1 MFIPTPV
8 QELHLPLTQKL
19 EVGPVLPVTA
29 VPGVAEEAQSLDSR
43 VALQWTQPVFAG
55 AEGQAGRSALTA
67 PLPQALL
74 QSPKTA
80 VPGYEPQGADPD
92 ALKSGEIHPLLA
104 QGLSTWLSGV
114 LAKSSGN
121 LNLVNLSQLMAKVSS
136 KTTGAQAEVSDA
148 PSNIESDSISGT
160 AKPAT
165 QANLSASDEVVGQPK
180 TVNPSLPNSSLATL
194 VDRAPSTNTNVLA
207 TTSEAAAQPK
217 TINPSPPNQ
226 SLDTSVDRAPSTNTN
241 VLTTTSEAAAQP
253 ERIDQS
259 PANNAAASTLATAKS
274 KSQTAP
280 TTSLEAMVQLKA
292 IYQTMASS
300 DVFAAQRLNEA
311 WMPRRVMANST
322 PPLEE
327 PSVAPKVRS
336 SKLFKSEASR
346 SADFE
351 AIQQLAQP
359 VQAPSASQLTQWV
372 SALEPDS
379 AAAEQAARMLTQ
391 GNMVWQAELVPG
403 LPMRIV
409 REDAWRNNPQQAG
422 QLEKGAMLKVEISL
436 PNLGALRIVGSQWG
450 QDISLHISHGK
461 PDGSGRVNW
470 TALAP
475 ELLQELKAQGVSVVK
490 IESLA
495 ETPGITARDDLPQEA
510 PNV

>member
-1 MFIPTPV
+1 MYIPIPA
-8 QELHLPLTQKL
+8 QDLHLPLTQKL
-19 EVGPVLPVTA
+19 EVSPVVPVSA
-29 VPGVAEEAQSLDSR
+29 VPGVPEDAKSLDSR
-43 VALQWTQPVFAG
+43 VALQWAQPVFAG
-55 AEGQAGRSALTA
+55 AEGQAGRSALNA
-67 PLPQALL
+67 PLPEALL

-121 LNLVNLSQLMAKVSS
+121 LNLVNLSQLMAKVSP
-136 KTTGAQAEVSDA
+136 KTTGTQAEVSDA
-148 PSNIESDSISGT
+148 PSNIESDSISDT
-160 AKPAT
+160 TKPAT
-165 QANLSASDEVVGQPK
+165 QANLAASDEVVGQPK
-180 TVNPSLPNSSLATL
+180 TITSSLPNNLSATS
-194 VDRAPSTNTNVLA
+194 VERAASVNTTVLA
-207 TTSEAAAQPK
+207 TTSESVTQPK
-217 TINPSPPNQ
+217 
-226 SLDTSVDRAPSTNTN
+226 
-241 VLTTTSEAAAQP
+241 
-253 ERIDQS
+253 RIDQS
-259 PANNAAASTLATAKS
+259 PANNAAVPTLASAKS
-274 KSQTAP
+274 TSQTAP
-280 TTSLEAMVQLKA
+280 TTSLEAMVQLKT
-292 IYQTMASS
+292 IYQAIASS

-311 WMPRRVMANST
+311 WMPRRVVANAT
-322 PPLEE
+322 PALEE
-327 PSVAPKVRS
+327 PSVSPQVRS

-351 AIQQLAQP
+351 VIQQLAQP
-359 VQAPSASQLTQWV
+359 VHEPSPSQLTQWV

-379 AAAEQAARMLTQ
+379 DAAEQAARMLTQ

-422 QLEKGAMLKVEISL
+422 QLEKGAMLKVEITL

-461 PDGSGRVNW
+461 PDGSGRLNW

-475 ELLQELKAQGVSVVK
+475 ELLQELKAQGVSDVK
-490 IESLA
+490 IESLPEA
-495 ETPGITARDDLPQEA
+495 SAITGSDDLPKEA

>member
-74 QSPKTA
+74 QSPKTT

-92 ALKSGEIHPLLA
+92 ALKSGDVHPLLA
-104 QGLSTWLSGV
+104 QGLSSWLSGV

-121 LNLVNLSQLMAKVSS
+121 ADANAANLRLMMANASAMPK
-136 KTTGAQAEVSDA
+136 GNQAELNDVLNSMT
-148 PSNIESDSISGT
+148 SNSTSGAT
-160 AKPAT
+160 KTST
-165 QANLSASDEVVGQPK
+165 QANLFTPAEVL
-180 TVNPSLPNSSLATL
+180 S
-194 VDRAPSTNTNVLA
+194 
-207 TTSEAAAQPK
+207 
-217 TINPSPPNQ
+217 
-226 SLDTSVDRAPSTNTN
+226 
-241 VLTTTSEAAAQP
+241 
-253 ERIDQS
+253 
-259 PANNAAASTLATAKS
+259 
-274 KSQTAP
+274 
-280 TTSLEAMVQLKA
+280 QLKKIYEA
-292 IYQTMASS
+292 IAGS

-311 WMPRRVMANST
+311 WMPRKLEPKQSPKLDALKNS
-322 PPLEE
+322 E
-327 PSVAPKVRS
+327 V
-336 SKLFKSEASR
+336 EA
-346 SADFE
+346 F
-351 AIQQLAQP
+351 QQLAQP
-359 VQAPSASQLTQWV
+359 IQDPSAAQLAQWV

-379 AAAEQAARMLTQ
+379 DAAEQAARMLTQ

-409 REDAWRNNPQQAG
+409 REDAWRNNPEQAG
-422 QLEKGAMLKVEISL
+422 QLEKGAMLKVEITL
-436 PNLGALRIVGSQWG
+436 PNLGELRILGSQWG

-461 PDGSGRVNW
+461 PDISGRVNW

-475 ELLQELKAQGVSVVK
+475 ELLQELKAQGLTDVRV
-490 IESLA
+490 ESLPDA
-495 ETPGITARDDLPQEA
+495 ALNSSSEES

>member
-67 PLPQALL
+67 PLPNALL

-80 VPGYEPQGADPD
+80 VPGYQPQGADPD
-92 ALKSGEIHPLLA
+92 ALKSGDVHPLLA

-114 LAKSSGN
+114 LAKPSSAAN
-121 LNLVNLSQLMAKVSS
+121 VASLAMLMANGLG
-136 KTTGAQAEVSDA
+136 KTTV
-148 PSNIESDSISGT
+148 
-160 AKPAT
+160 KPAG
-165 QANLSASDEVVGQPK
+165 N
-180 TVNPSLPNSSLATL
+180 
-194 VDRAPSTNTNVLA
+194 
-207 TTSEAAAQPK
+207 EAAA
-217 TINPSPPNQ
+217 
-226 SLDTSVDRAPSTNTN
+226 TS
-241 VLTTTSEAAAQP
+241 SEVM
-253 ERIDQS
+253 S
-259 PANNAAASTLATAKS
+259 
-274 KSQTAP
+274 
-280 TTSLEAMVQLKA
+280 QLKS
-292 IYQTMASS
+292 IYQNLVGS

-311 WMPRRVMANST
+311 WMPRRVVANNAQPT
-322 PPLEE
+322 EAFQNADL
-327 PSVAPKVRS
+327 KV
-336 SKLFKSEASR
+336 F
-346 SADFE
+346 
-351 AIQQLAQP
+351 QQLAQP
-359 VQAPSASQLTQWV
+359 IQEPSAAQLTQWV

-379 AAAEQAARMLTQ
+379 DAAEQAARMLSQ

-422 QLEKGAMLKVEISL
+422 QLEKGAMLKVEITL
-436 PNLGALRIVGSQWG
+436 PNLGELRILGSQWG

-461 PDGSGRVNW
+461 PDSNGKVNW
-470 TALAP
+470 SALAP
-475 ELLQELKAQGVSVVK
+475 ELLQELKTQGVSDVK
-490 IESLA
+490 IESLP
-495 ETPGITARDDLPQEA
+495 ETQAIIASNDLSQES

>member
-74 QSPKTA
+74 QSPKTT

-92 ALKSGEIHPLLA
+92 ALKSGDVHPLLA
-104 QGLSTWLSGV
+104 QGLSSWLSGV

-121 LNLVNLSQLMAKVSS
+121 ADANAANLRLMMANASAMPK
-136 KTTGAQAEVSDA
+136 GNQAELNDVFT
-148 PSNIESDSISGT
+148 NMTSGST
-160 AKPAT
+160 AGAAKASA
-165 QANLSASDEVVGQPK
+165 QANLSTPAEVL
-180 TVNPSLPNSSLATL
+180 S
-194 VDRAPSTNTNVLA
+194 
-207 TTSEAAAQPK
+207 
-217 TINPSPPNQ
+217 
-226 SLDTSVDRAPSTNTN
+226 
-241 VLTTTSEAAAQP
+241 
-253 ERIDQS
+253 
-259 PANNAAASTLATAKS
+259 
-274 KSQTAP
+274 
-280 TTSLEAMVQLKA
+280 QLKN
-292 IYQTMASS
+292 IYQAIAGS

-311 WMPRRVMANST
+311 WMPRK
-322 PPLEE
+322 LE
-327 PSVAPKVRS
+327 PKQAPKLDALKS
-336 SKLFKSEASR
+336 SEVEA
-346 SADFE
+346 FE
-351 AIQQLAQP
+351 QLAQP
-359 VQAPSASQLTQWV
+359 VQDPSTAQLTQWV

-379 AAAEQAARMLTQ
+379 DAAEQAARMLTQ

-409 REDAWRNNPQQAG
+409 REDAWRNNPEQAG
-422 QLEKGAMLKVEISL
+422 QLEKGAMLKVEITL

-461 PDGSGRVNW
+461 PDSSGRVNW

-475 ELLQELKAQGVSVVK
+475 ELLQELKAQGVSDVK
-490 IESLA
+490 IESLPEA
-495 ETPGITARDDLPQEA
+495 SAITASNDLPKEA